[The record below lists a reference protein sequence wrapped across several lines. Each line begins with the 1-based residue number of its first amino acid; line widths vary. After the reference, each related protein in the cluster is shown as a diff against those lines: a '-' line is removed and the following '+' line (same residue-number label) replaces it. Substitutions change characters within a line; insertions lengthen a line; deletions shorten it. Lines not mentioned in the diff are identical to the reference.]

1 MKEREKVGVSKV
13 VFSIV
18 CCGVYI
24 PCKYLLCHVLVFW
37 CVESG
42 LMLSYLDDG
51 MVMTWYVSMSA

>member
-1 MKEREKVGVSKV
+1 MGVSKV

-51 MVMTWYVSMSA
+51 VVMTWYVSMSA